1 MCIAMGKQQANY
13 RLDESLLD
21 ALKDRANTEGV
32 STTDIVTKA
41 LQQYLGVVYQP
52 AIQPAIQSD
61 VSLDQRIAVLKQEL
75 TANLQDA
82 INSRLIIIESTVSGL
97 RTDRHIEKTDAL
109 LIEKLQTDLAIAHHR
124 IDDLDKMIANIKISE
139 TISPKKSKP
148 LASIAA

>member
-1 MCIAMGKQQANY
+1 MGKQQANY

-41 LQQYLGVVYQP
+41 LQRYLDVVYQP

-97 RTDRHIEKTDAL
+97 RTD
-109 LIEKLQTDLAIAHHR
+109 
-124 IDDLDKMIANIKISE
+124 LDKMIANIKTSE